1 MRGESAHYS
10 ADFRVG
16 FDWLK
21 TSTRQII
28 LIWPRLSG
36 RCFPALGSW
45 CMYLLGD
52 LIGSFYHLCVPW
64 LAKVVALIT
73 TTTISLGINTIK
85 NISFFLW
92 TNWACPQSLY
102 LFFLVCF
109 QSGHATCTY
118 TCKVC
123 ADDGQQ
129 YLQDETWKMSNNTC
143 YTCRCQ
149 VIKRL

>member
-36 RCFPALGSW
+36 RCFPSLGSW

-92 TNWACPQSLY
+92 LIEPVHSLFIYFFWCVFSLDMRPVLTRVKSAQTMDSSISRTRPGKCPITPVTLAA
-102 LFFLVCF
+102 V
-109 QSGHATCTY
+109 
-118 TCKVC
+118 
-123 ADDGQQ
+123 
-129 YLQDETWKMSNNTC
+129 
-143 YTCRCQ
+143 R
-149 VIKRL
+149 